1 MIGAYYKFI
10 IYIREAF
17 PEVITAKSEE
27 AQKGDM
33 PESRYMSKIALHDN
47 GYKPG
52 NVRHGDVFATYP
64 RSAGL
69 PEELYIVVAHLGQP
83 TPGPFPAPE
92 GIPL

>member
-1 MIGAYYKFI
+1 MH
-10 IYIREAF
+10 IREVF
-17 PEVITAKSEE
+17 PEVSTAKSEE
-27 AQKGDM
+27 AYKGDM
-33 PESRYMSKIALHDN
+33 PRSRYMSKIALLGEE

-52 NVRHGDVFATYP
+52 NVCHGEVFATYP